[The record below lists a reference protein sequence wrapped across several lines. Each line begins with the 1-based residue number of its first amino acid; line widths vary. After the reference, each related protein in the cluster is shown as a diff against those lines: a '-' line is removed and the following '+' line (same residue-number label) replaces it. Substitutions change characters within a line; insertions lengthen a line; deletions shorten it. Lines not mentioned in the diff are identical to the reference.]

1 MPNLSIKGIEGMTVS
16 DVELEVQSG
25 AKFVIFQYCV
35 SIGFMTFRRSSDV
48 YFVRFGES
56 AWKKGFG
63 FTALTFLLGW
73 WGIPWGFIYTPLVIY
88 TNMKGGKDVTE
99 PVIEHFHD
107 GDSEYVEM
115 AEMAVVG

>member
-1 MPNLSIKGIEGMTVS
+1 MSNLSIKGIEGMTVS

-56 AWKKGFG
+56 AWKKGLG

-73 WGIPWGFIYTPLVIY
+73 WGIPWGFIYTPAVLY
-88 TNMKGGKDVTE
+88 KNLQGGKDVTH
-99 PVIEHFHD
+99 PVIEYFHE
-107 GDSEYVEM
+107 GDSEYAGM
-115 AEMAVVG
+115 GEMAVVA